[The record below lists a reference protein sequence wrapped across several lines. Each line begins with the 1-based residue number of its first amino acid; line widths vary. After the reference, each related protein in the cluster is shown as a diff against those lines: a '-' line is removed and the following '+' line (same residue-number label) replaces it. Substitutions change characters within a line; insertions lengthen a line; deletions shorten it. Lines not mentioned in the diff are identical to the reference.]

1 MALIMEVIW
10 VMKATMVAEV
20 DGSLT
25 TMITVM
31 IAIKIG
37 EVVEAFSGM
46 VEILAPKVKGVVMEV
61 VVIVVEEE
69 EEVEVVE
76 VMEMKEVDME
86 KGMGLEQ
93 VVVMLV

>member
-1 MALIMEVIW
+1 MALIMEVVW

-25 TMITVM
+25 TMITVI

-46 VEILAPKVKGVVMEV
+46 VEILAPKVKGVVMV
-61 VVIVVEEE
+61 VVVEEE

-86 KGMGLEQ
+86 KDMGLEQ

>member
-10 VMKATMVAEV
+10 VMKAIMVAEV

-25 TMITVM
+25 TMITVI

-46 VEILAPKVKGVVMEV
+46 VEILAPKVKGVVMV
-61 VVIVVEEE
+61 VVVEEE

-76 VMEMKEVDME
+76 VMEMKEVDMK

>member
-25 TMITVM
+25 TMITVI

-46 VEILAPKVKGVVMEV
+46 VEILAPKVKGVVMV
-61 VVIVVEEE
+61 VVVEEE

-86 KGMGLEQ
+86 KDMGLEQ

>member
-1 MALIMEVIW
+1 MALIMEVVW

-25 TMITVM
+25 TMITVI

-46 VEILAPKVKGVVMEV
+46 VEILAPKVKGVVMV
-61 VVIVVEEE
+61 VVVEEEE

>member
-1 MALIMEVIW
+1 MALIMEVVW

-25 TMITVM
+25 TMITVI

-46 VEILAPKVKGVVMEV
+46 VEILAPKVKGVVMV
-61 VVIVVEEE
+61 VVVEEE

>member
-1 MALIMEVIW
+1 MALIMEVVW

-25 TMITVM
+25 TMITVI

-46 VEILAPKVKGVVMEV
+46 VEILAPKVKGVVMV
-61 VVIVVEEE
+61 VVVEEE

-76 VMEMKEVDME
+76 VMEMKEVDMK

>member
-25 TMITVM
+25 TMITVI

-46 VEILAPKVKGVVMEV
+46 VEILAPKVKGVVMV
-61 VVIVVEEE
+61 VVVEEE

-76 VMEMKEVDME
+76 VMKMKEVDME

>member
-25 TMITVM
+25 TMITVI

-46 VEILAPKVKGVVMEV
+46 VEILAPKVKGVVMV
-61 VVIVVEEE
+61 VVVEEE
-69 EEVEVVE
+69 EEVEGVE
-76 VMEMKEVDME
+76 VMKMKEVDME

>member
-1 MALIMEVIW
+1 MALIMEVVW

-25 TMITVM
+25 TMITVI

-46 VEILAPKVKGVVMEV
+46 VEILAPKVKGVVMV
-61 VVIVVEEE
+61 VVVEEE

-76 VMEMKEVDME
+76 VMKMKEVDME

>member
-25 TMITVM
+25 TMITVI

-46 VEILAPKVKGVVMEV
+46 VEILAPKVKGVVMV
-61 VVIVVEEE
+61 VVVEEE

-76 VMEMKEVDME
+76 VMEMKEVDMK

>member
-25 TMITVM
+25 TMITVI

-46 VEILAPKVKGVVMEV
+46 VEILAPKVKGVVMV
-61 VVIVVEEE
+61 VVVEEE